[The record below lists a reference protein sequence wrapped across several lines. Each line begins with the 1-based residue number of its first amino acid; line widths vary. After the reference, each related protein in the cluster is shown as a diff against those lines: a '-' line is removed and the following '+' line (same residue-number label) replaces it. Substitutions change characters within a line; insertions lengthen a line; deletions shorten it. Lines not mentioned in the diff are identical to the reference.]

1 VIELAMTN
9 DVEIILQKANIAD
22 VIGRYIEIQKKS
34 NSYVAVCPFH
44 DDSSPSLN
52 ISVEKKIFK
61 CFACGVGGNAI
72 GFVQRFKSV
81 AFQEALRIVGE
92 YVGIKIKSYQ
102 KQDLKYSF
110 DQEKIFEINAA
121 AMEYFATLL
130 YTQGSEP
137 ARKYLSARKITLD
150 QIREFNIGYA
160 KSKYALFN
168 YLKDEKGFSE
178 IELLKSSLFVKKG
191 LEYYPVF
198 FNRIIFPIRNIDGKV
213 IGFSGRVLTNDK
225 DTVKYL
231 NTSENSV
238 FKKSHLAYNF
248 NNALSS
254 IRVKNK
260 IIILEGYMD
269 VISLNSIDIKNAVA
283 IMGTSLS
290 EYQINEFKKVTNDFI
305 LFLDG
310 DMPGVNAAIKIAKQL
325 YNYHVNLKIVF
336 NSSGM
341 DPDELIKAGEKNQ
354 VVKMIE
360 HAYEAEEFIIKF
372 VENELKKESSSSS
385 KKKYSEIVFD
395 LLIHSTNNILLDQ
408 SIKDLAK
415 LLNINEKL
423 IYEDFENYK
432 NDHKNEIK
440 KIKNN
445 FENKKVVENKNENF
459 DHNFIDNAQW
469 VDANQFEG
477 GGSSEFV
484 IYNDNYEVTEAEYP
498 TNNLDPSPI
507 LNYEKSFPLLETQ
520 KKLDRNIL
528 ISSYLIMKTFITN
541 PKIIVKQKDIIANIP
556 EQFQTLAQFISELRM
571 NNLEISAEE
580 LLDKMKSDKRNYQQF
595 QNIESRL
602 TPHEKNVVPDKIWI
616 RDALKF
622 LKMHSTIS
630 NELEIF
636 ETSQSKIKKIQ
647 KLKSSDNSSL
657 SDVEK
662 ERLNNLTT
670 EVEVSSQLLQNLN
683 INRGEE

>member
-81 AFQEALRIVGE
+81 TFQEALRIVGE

-290 EYQINEFKKVTNDFI
+290 EYQINEF
-305 LFLDG
+305 
-310 DMPGVNAAIKIAKQL
+310 
-325 YNYHVNLKIVF
+325 
-336 NSSGM
+336 
-341 DPDELIKAGEKNQ
+341 
-354 VVKMIE
+354 
-360 HAYEAEEFIIKF
+360 
-372 VENELKKESSSSS
+372 
-385 KKKYSEIVFD
+385 
-395 LLIHSTNNILLDQ
+395 
-408 SIKDLAK
+408 
-415 LLNINEKL
+415 
-423 IYEDFENYK
+423 
-432 NDHKNEIK
+432 
-440 KIKNN
+440 
-445 FENKKVVENKNENF
+445 
-459 DHNFIDNAQW
+459 
-469 VDANQFEG
+469 
-477 GGSSEFV
+477 
-484 IYNDNYEVTEAEYP
+484 
-498 TNNLDPSPI
+498 
-507 LNYEKSFPLLETQ
+507 
-520 KKLDRNIL
+520 
-528 ISSYLIMKTFITN
+528 
-541 PKIIVKQKDIIANIP
+541 
-556 EQFQTLAQFISELRM
+556 
-571 NNLEISAEE
+571 
-580 LLDKMKSDKRNYQQF
+580 
-595 QNIESRL
+595 
-602 TPHEKNVVPDKIWI
+602 
-616 RDALKF
+616 
-622 LKMHSTIS
+622 
-630 NELEIF
+630 
-636 ETSQSKIKKIQ
+636 
-647 KLKSSDNSSL
+647 
-657 SDVEK
+657 
-662 ERLNNLTT
+662 
-670 EVEVSSQLLQNLN
+670 
-683 INRGEE
+683 